1 MPRGTV
7 RKGRSMRAGITRR
20 GFVLGTAAAAV
31 MAGLAGCTP
40 GGSAGEKN
48 ASGVPSAETQ
58 YFKSDY
64 EYTQEGEQKLVEDQ
78 HALYSQLVAEGTVLL
93 RNEGSALPLSTDDG
107 KIMVFGNAGPQWI
120 AGLDESFKS
129 AGFDFD
135 DACWEFYANGSQN
148 VEKVAVNENP
158 WKDVEAQVLPGAS
171 GVAVVVLGRRG
182 AEGSDA
188 SYGPERD
195 YLILSPEERD
205 MLSGIADLRRG
216 GTFTKMVVLMNTTN
230 TIAWED
236 GDWSDAVDALV
247 WCGSYYDPYF
257 TGQEREWA
265 VDPLVGVLSGE
276 YNPSGRMPDSIY
288 KDNHAL
294 PAMVNFGAIDA
305 DLSQLSEGTADE
317 VQKEIDYW
325 KPSNDK
331 GSHWRRNIVYAE
343 GIYVGY
349 RYYETRYEDK
359 VLGVDGVGDFD
370 YSSLVAYPFGYGLSY
385 TTFEYSN
392 LKVSDTDEGFDITVT
407 VKNTGAVEGKNSVT
421 VYLQKPYTSYDET
434 NGLEQSSVQLVGYE
448 KSGVIAPGSSED
460 VTVHVAMS
468 ELETY
473 DSEAAKTYILESGDY
488 YFTVA
493 NGSHEAVN
501 NILAAKGKTVAD
513 GMTEDGNADLTFVW
527 NNPDQDDEI
536 FSLAATGAKVTN
548 LFDDVD
554 PNKNETMKERNSITW
569 LSRSNWEGTYPKEAT
584 HLVYTDEV
592 AKMARPIQYKAGS
605 GDPDSVPVHEFG
617 KTGSDLQLVDMRG
630 KDYDDPEWEA
640 LISKLTYEEGVSL
653 IASDVTPLPVI
664 GKPETTNGDGSNGR
678 STTFAVSGLTGIP
691 YPMTAWRTAAF
702 DRNLSSAVGKMI
714 GENMLHG
721 STVNSKTLGLYGFS
735 CNNHR
740 TPYSGRNHEYYS
752 EDPLLAA
759 EAIAAEVKGLMD
771 KGGVTY
777 MKHFAANDQESYRHG
792 VPSWANE
799 QTLREIYLKPYA
811 MAMTKGCANGVMT
824 GFNRLG
830 MWWTGSSPALLE
842 EFAEGEQG
850 YRGITLTDAFE
861 TDFMNTI
868 DGLLNGSHAWL
879 NGTGHKNTD
888 EVLLQE
894 DYASDPIIQDAVFR
908 AVHRILYVNAN
919 SLAMNGIAHDTQ
931 ISVGGEEKEVRPS
944 MVSAT
949 DIATSTGAETTA
961 SLGVDF
967 YDDGTFALTIKKLF
981 WTNVVPGTWSYDDA
995 KGLTLAAD
1003 DGSEIRAE
1011 EKDGIY
1017 TWSADIETA
1026 FGPGTGSAMLSRY
1039 EFVKAAN
1046 AAGSSFKEVEQPSYS
1061 VTYEANS
1068 SDVSGVDPAGETVG
1082 AGDAFVLPENPY
1094 EGQFMLFDGW
1104 DVNGTVMQPGD
1115 EVTMNGYMNYA
1126 VKASWSN
1133 QVLVTATTQDGYKCS
1148 FIQESTVPLDLYC
1161 NGTLRLNAA
1170 NRVSCKG
1177 SWELSGSGSSAT
1189 LAIKNEKGEP
1199 VSATIEKDQ
1208 ITYAQ
1213 EGFYYDWG
1221 QLDLGYGS
1229 GIFYSM
1235 YTHRIPVSDFL
1246 KAYNDIFG
1254 TNYTTLGLAAG
1265 TATFAEQDDSSI
1277 PALGGF

>member
-1 MPRGTV
+1 
-7 RKGRSMRAGITRR
+7 MRRMKSGVTRR

-31 MAGLAGCTP
+31 MAGLAGCLTGCTTE
-40 GGSAGEKN
+40 GGEQQ
-48 ASGVPSAETQ
+48 ASSTLSEETQ

-64 EYTQEGEQKLVEDQ
+64 EYTQEGEQKLVDDQ

-93 RNEGSALPLSTDDG
+93 KNEGNALPLSPDDG
-107 KIMVFGNAGPQWI
+107 KVMVFGNAGPQWI
-120 AGLDESFKS
+120 AGLDESFKNV
-129 AGFDFD
+129 GFDFD

-158 WKDVEAQVLPGAS
+158 WADVEEQVIPGAS
-171 GVAVVVLGRRG
+171 GVAVIVLGRRG

-195 YLILSPEERD
+195 YLILSPEEKD
-205 MLSGIADLRRG
+205 LLNGIAGLRRD

-236 GDWSDAVDALV
+236 GPWSDAVDALV

-257 TGQEREWA
+257 QGQEREWA
-265 VDPLVGVLSGE
+265 VDPLVGVLAGE
-276 YNPSGRMPDSIY
+276 YNPSGRMPDSVY

-305 DLSQLSEGTADE
+305 DLSQLSEGKADE
-317 VQKEIDYW
+317 VQREIDYW

-343 GIYVGY
+343 DIYVGY

-359 VLGVDGVGDFD
+359 VLGVEGVGDFD

-385 TTFEYSN
+385 TTFEYSDMR
-392 LKVSDTDEGFDITVT
+392 VSDTDEGFDVTVT
-407 VKNTGAVEGKNSVT
+407 VKNTGDIEGKNSVT
-421 VYLQKPYTSYDET
+421 VYLQKPYTEYDQS
-434 NGLEQSSVQLVGYE
+434 NGLEQSAIQLAGYE
-448 KSGVIAPGSSED
+448 KSGAIAPGSSED
-460 VTVHVAMS
+460 VTVHVDLS
-468 ELETY
+468 ELATY
-473 DSEAAKTYILESGDY
+473 DSEGAKTYVLEDGDY
-488 YFTVA
+488 YLAVG
-493 NGSHEAVN
+493 NGSHEALN

-513 GMTEDGNADLTFVW
+513 GMTAEGNADLTYVW
-527 NNPDQDDEI
+527 NNPTRDEEV
-536 FSLAATGAKVTN
+536 FATSAAGAKVTN

-554 PNKNETMKERNSITW
+554 PNKNETMKERNHITW

-592 AKMARPIQYKAGS
+592 ADMAKPIQYKAGS
-605 GDPDSVPVHEFG
+605 GDPDSVPAHEYG
-617 KTGSDLQLVDMRG
+617 KTDSDLMLVDMRG
-630 KDYDDPEWEA
+630 KDYGDPEWET
-640 LISKLTYEEGVSL
+640 LISKLTYEEEVSL
-653 IASDVTPLPVI
+653 VASDVTPLPVI

-721 STVNSKTLGLYGFS
+721 STVDSKALGLYGFS

-752 EDPLLAA
+752 EDPLLAG
-759 EAIAAEVKGLMD
+759 EAISAEVKGLMD

-811 MAMTKGCANGVMT
+811 MAMTKGCANGVMS

-830 MWWTGSSPALLE
+830 MWWTGSNPALLK

-868 DGLLNGSHAWL
+868 DGLLNGTHAWL
-879 NGTGHKNTD
+879 NGTGYKNTD
-888 EVLLQE
+888 EVLLQD
-894 DYASDPIIQDAVFR
+894 DYASDPIIQNAVYD

-919 SLAMNGIAHDTQ
+919 SLAMNGLTHDTQ
-931 ISVGGEEKEVRPS
+931 INVGGGDEEPRPA

-949 DIATSTGAETTA
+949 DIAVSTGAETSA
-961 SLGVDF
+961 SVGVDF
-967 YDDGTFALTIKKLF
+967 YDDGTFTLTISKIF
-981 WTNVVPGTWSYDDA
+981 WSNAIPGKWTYDDS
-995 KGLTLAAD
+995 KGLELTAD
-1003 DGSEIRAE
+1003 DGTEIRAE

-1017 TWSADIETA
+1017 TWSADIDTA
-1026 FGPGTGSAMLSRY
+1026 FGPGTGSTMLSRY

-1046 AAGSSFKEVEQPSYS
+1046 AAGSSFAEVEQPTYS
-1061 VTYEANS
+1061 VTYEKN
-1068 SDVSGVDPAGETVG
+1068 SDVVSGSDPEGATVG
-1082 AGDAFVLPENPY
+1082 AGDSFTLPDNPY
-1094 EGQFMLFDGW
+1094 EGQFMIFDGW

-1115 EVTMNGYMNYA
+1115 EVVMNGYMDYDI
-1126 VKASWSN
+1126 KASWSN
-1133 QVLVTATTQDGYKCS
+1133 QILVTATTQDGYKCS
-1148 FIQESTVPLDLYC
+1148 FIQEATVPMNLYC

-1170 NRVSCKG
+1170 NGVSCTG
-1177 SWELSGSGSSAT
+1177 TWELQGSGASAV
-1189 LAIKNEKGEP
+1189 LVIKNETGEP
-1199 VSATIEKDQ
+1199 VSASVVKDQ

-1229 GIFYSM
+1229 GVFYTT
-1235 YTHRIPVSDFL
+1235 YTHRIPVADFL
-1246 KAYNDIFG
+1246 AAYNEVFG
-1254 TNYTTLGLAAG
+1254 TSYQTLEVTEGSAQ
-1265 TATFAEQDDSSI
+1265 FAPQDDPSI